1 MDIRQAK
8 SELLT
13 YIKIYNEL
21 QAKKERHAELK
32 QQLYAIKLYR
42 NGEKVTCSKILPSDT
57 IETLIDKMAA
67 LETAISEGIYELTS
81 EAERISTKINKIN
94 YPFSEV
100 LMRRYIKLERFEKI
114 AVELNYSW
122 RQTMRLHLGALKKYS
137 EI

>member
-1 MDIRQAK
+1 MDIHQAK
-8 SELLT
+8 SELFT

-32 QQLYAIKLYR
+32 QQLYALKLHR
-42 NGEKVTCSKILPSDT
+42 NSEKVACSNLPGDT

-67 LETAISEGIYELTS
+67 LETAISEGIYKLAS
-81 EAERISTKINKIN
+81 EAERISTKINKLN

>member
-1 MDIRQAK
+1 MDIHQAK
-8 SELLT
+8 SELFT

-32 QQLYAIKLYR
+32 QQLYALKLHR
-42 NGEKVTCSKILPSDT
+42 NSEKVDCSNLPSDT

>member
-1 MDIRQAK
+1 MDIHQAK
-8 SELLT
+8 SELFS

-21 QAKKERHAELK
+21 QVKKERHAELK
-32 QQLYAIKLYR
+32 QQLYALKLYR
-42 NGEKVTCSKILPSDT
+42 NSEKVACSNLPSDT

-67 LETAISEGIYELTS
+67 LETAISEGIYKLAS
-81 EAERISTKINKIN
+81 EAERISTKINKLN

-100 LMRRYIKLERFEKI
+100 LLRRYIKLERFEKI
-114 AVELNYSW
+114 AAELNYSW

>member
-1 MDIRQAK
+1 MDIHQAK
-8 SELLT
+8 SELFT

-42 NGEKVTCSKILPSDT
+42 NGEKVTCSNLPGDT
-57 IETLIDKMAA
+57 IDTLIDKMAA

-100 LMRRYIKLERFEKI
+100 LMRRYIRLERFEKI
-114 AVELNYSW
+114 AAELNYSW
-122 RQTMRLHLGALKKYS
+122 RQTMRLHLIALKKYS